1 MKKHLLHS
9 LICLY
14 SLGFVSCASAQSN
27 LQFNQVLIV
36 DATSLGTPVTVP
48 TGKVWKIES
57 VALSAN
63 SAYFQINWG
72 GINYFVLNNSGS
84 YANLPFWLPS
94 GASVSFVG
102 SVNGKVSVIEFNVV
116 P

>member
-1 MKKHLLHS
+1 MKKLFTLVVLSLCSLL
-9 LICLY
+9 LAPY
-14 SLGFVSCASAQSN
+14 SNAQGN

-36 DATSLGTPVTVP
+36 DATPLGTPVTVP
-48 TGKVWKIES
+48 AGKVWKIES
-57 VALSAN
+57 VGLSSN

-72 GINYFVLNNSGS
+72 GINYFVLNNSGN